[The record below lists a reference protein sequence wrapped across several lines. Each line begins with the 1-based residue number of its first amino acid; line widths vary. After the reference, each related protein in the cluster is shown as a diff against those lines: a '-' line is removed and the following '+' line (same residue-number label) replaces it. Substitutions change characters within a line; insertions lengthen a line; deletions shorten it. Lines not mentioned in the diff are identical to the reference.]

1 MIDLADVLPVLERTP
16 LVLDAQLRGL
26 PEAWSEANEGGD
38 TWNARNV
45 LGHLINGEDHDWIP
59 RARLIVEGGGTFAP
73 FSRFDHLAH
82 RIPLDELLDT
92 FAAKRA
98 ANLATLRAWNLGPSD
113 LARTGTHPDFGT
125 VTLDQLLATW
135 VVHDLD
141 HLNQV
146 ARVMAKRYD
155 AAVGPWKAYLSVL
168 KDRTKET

>member
-1 MIDLADVLPVLERTP
+1 M
-16 LVLDAQLRGL
+16 
-26 PEAWSEANEGGD
+26 
-38 TWNARNV
+38 
-45 LGHLINGEDHDWIP
+45 LGHLINSEDHDWIP

-82 RIPLDELLDT
+82 RTPVDELLDT

-98 ANLATLRAWNLGPSD
+98 ANLDTLRSWNLGPDD
-113 LARTGTHPDFGT
+113 LARTGTHPDFGS

-135 VVHDLD
+135 VAHDLD

-155 AAVGPWKAYLSVL
+155 TAVGPWKQYLSVL
-168 KDRTKET
+168 KDRTRET